1 MTHCLVSTASGQDIF
16 AVRIE
21 SQTVDLSV
29 VCFMLLHNPYTA
41 VKQLSRAV
49 LDSIHA
55 CTLVGI
61 RVGIKLDFS
70 FLAEMDYIKEACNS
84 SVTRPVCRAVCACK
98 KLQHEGNRHNDTA
111 QLSRCC
117 RKCNACC
124 CFDACWSQK
133 AQWMKPGAANLS
145 AACVC
150 HSTIVTS
157 SHPNDHVAIPTSH
170 CYPNNYITISKST

>member
-61 RVGIKLDFS
+61 RVGIKVKFS
-70 FLAEMDYIKEACNS
+70 FLAGMDY
-84 SVTRPVCRAVCACK
+84 RR
-98 KLQHEGNRHNDTA
+98 L
-111 QLSRCC
+111 
-117 RKCNACC
+117 
-124 CFDACWSQK
+124 
-133 AQWMKPGAANLS
+133 
-145 AACVC
+145 
-150 HSTIVTS
+150 
-157 SHPNDHVAIPTSH
+157 AILL
-170 CYPNNYITISKST
+170 